1 MATRHGIGL
10 AGFLLACGLWAAG
23 SSGAQTLGRAE
34 LLSASR
40 DIMSAAPYV
49 ALATVD
55 ARGRPAVR
63 AMDAEAPGEDM
74 VVWLATNPSSRKVRQ
89 IRAEPQVAL
98 YYLDADGPGYV
109 TLVGSARLVDEPAQ
123 KARHWK
129 ESWTPFYPD
138 RDESVVLIQVTPLW
152 LEIVS
157 VPHGANGDPEDWRAD
172 IVEFVVGTSGR

>member
-1 MATRHGIGL
+1 
-10 AGFLLACGLWAAG
+10 
-23 SSGAQTLGRAE
+23 
-34 LLSASR
+34 
-40 DIMSAAPYV
+40 MSAAPYV

-129 ESWTPFYPD
+129 ESWL
-138 RDESVVLIQVTPLW
+138 SLIHISEPTRPY
-152 LEIVS
+152 
-157 VPHGANGDPEDWRAD
+157 
-172 IVEFVVGTSGR
+172 

>member
-1 MATRHGIGL
+1 MARYESKQPEGETNPRG
-10 AGFLLACGLWAAG
+10 AAG
-23 SSGAQTLGRAE
+23 S
-34 LLSASR
+34 
-40 DIMSAAPYV
+40 P
-49 ALATVD
+49 
-55 ARGRPAVR
+55 
-63 AMDAEAPGEDM
+63 
-74 VVWLATNPSSRKVRQ
+74 
-89 IRAEPQVAL
+89 

-172 IVEFVVGTSGR
+172 IVEFVAGTSGR